1 MTPQMEK
8 IYKSMGQAVPAQK
21 RILELNPKSAIVQMM
36 KDEFARDM
44 KSEKLK
50 NMMLYAYEQAI
61 LLE

>member
-8 IYKSMGQAVPAQK
+8 MMKAMGQAAPAQK
-21 RILELNPKSAIVQMM
+21 RILELNPNTPLVKSM
-36 KDEFARDM
+36 KKEFGNDM

-50 NMMLYAYEQAI
+50 DMLNYAYNQAI